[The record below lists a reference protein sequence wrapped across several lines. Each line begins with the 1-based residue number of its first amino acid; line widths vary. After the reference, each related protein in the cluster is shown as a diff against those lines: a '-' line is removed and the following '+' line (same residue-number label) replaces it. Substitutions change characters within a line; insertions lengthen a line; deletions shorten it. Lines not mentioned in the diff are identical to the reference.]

1 MRSRVSLERYF
12 SLYVS
17 ISRDNTFEKDKQC
30 NARADF
36 FLSSLSS
43 KKMKKYRHREE
54 NTKTKQQKM
63 RTKRREERS
72 TRQTHNNTPL
82 RWPKREQ
89 RHRVLARVKSHT
101 GGKERSHLCPRST
114 KGRKTFVWLSMLR
127 ETM

>member
-54 NTKTKQQKM
+54 NTKNKTTKNENE
-63 RTKRREERS
+63 EERGEKY
-72 TRQTHNNTPL
+72 QTNTQQHSSPL
-82 RWPKREQ
+82 AQKGTKTQGPSVGQ
-89 RHRVLARVKSHT
+89 KSH
-101 GGKERSHLCPRST
+101 GGEREKPFVPAVHKGKEDICLA
-114 KGRKTFVWLSMLR
+114 
-127 ETM
+127 